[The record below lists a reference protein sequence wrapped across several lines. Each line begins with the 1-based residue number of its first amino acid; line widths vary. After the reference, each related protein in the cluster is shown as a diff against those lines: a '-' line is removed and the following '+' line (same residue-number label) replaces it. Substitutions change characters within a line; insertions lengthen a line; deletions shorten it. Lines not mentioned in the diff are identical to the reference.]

1 MSGRGINKRAYH
13 FPGLTIIVPEQTGKA
28 IMPVNFPERIP
39 ENIPESPEYFTL
51 IRIIANIGFFFMEHV
66 EAKYFEEP
74 VREFDPPIELRVNY
88 NIGDI
93 NQIECDIHQLKL
105 AYWDMERW
113 VTISDTSHEY
123 LILPYTT
130 AQVAEA
136 KIWAWADDPTVGWG
150 K

>member
-13 FPGLTIIVPEQTGKA
+13 FPGLTIIVPRQTGRA
-28 IMPVNFPERIP
+28 IVPVNFPEMIP
-39 ENIPESPEYFTL
+39 EEIPESTEYFTL
-51 IRIIANIGFFFMEHV
+51 IRYIANIGFFLREHV
-66 EAKYFEEP
+66 AERFFEEP
-74 VREFDPPIELRVNY
+74 VLEFDPPIELRVNY
-88 NIGDI
+88 NIDDLC
-93 NQIECDIHQLKL
+93 QADCDIHQLKL

-113 VTISDTSHEY
+113 VIISDPSHEY
-123 LILPYTT
+123 QILPYTT

>member
-1 MSGRGINKRAYH
+1 MSGRGINKTAYH

-28 IMPVNFPERIP
+28 IEPVNFPEGIPGEIP
-39 ENIPESPEYFTL
+39 EISEHFTL
-51 IRIIANIGFFFMEHV
+51 IRYIANIGFFFREHV

-74 VREFDPPIELRVNY
+74 VLEFDPPVELRVNY
-88 NIGDI
+88 NIDDLC
-93 NQIECDIHQLKL
+93 QTDCDIHQLKL
-105 AYWDMERW
+105 AYWDMEQW
-113 VTISDTSHEY
+113 VIISDPSHEY
-123 LILPYTT
+123 QILPYTT